1 MKLTKRSF
9 LGLALG
15 STLSALPI
23 SAFAQGWEP
32 TRPVDFTIMAGSGG
46 GADQI
51 ARFVQSVVA
60 ANDMTNRPL
69 IPTNRGGGSGAEA
82 LLHLNDARDPDH
94 TLMVTLNSFYTTP
107 IRQEGLGIDIETF
120 TPITMMGVDP
130 FVLWVHKDSGITTF
144 EQFIETVRE
153 MDGEYV
159 MGGTGS
165 GQEDSIVI
173 AYMSGAYDLDIKY
186 IPYDGGGAVAKD
198 LAGQQ
203 IMATVNN
210 PAEAKGFYEA
220 GEFVPLL
227 AFSDERMDA
236 YPDVPTL
243 KEKGHDF
250 SYYNQRAIVGAP
262 GMSDEAAAYYRDL
275 FGKVLFTTRRA
286 LEFGRPLCECPVT
299 VSNGGQFERRNI
311 AIDRH
316 GRLKDG
322 VDAEKIEIGQRQQPL
337 PERGGQLH
345 RQRSG
350 AVPSAAI
357 SSRRG
362 SVTMLRISRSTAR
375 SGCSTSRSTACNGGG
390 RGHSVCSHCRPFS
403 ITRLATP

>member
-1 MKLTKRSF
+1 MKLTKRLF
-9 LGLALG
+9 LGLAAG
-15 STLSALPI
+15 SALMTLPI
-23 SAFAQGWEP
+23 AAMAQDWQP
-32 TRPVDFTIMAGSGG
+32 KRPIDFTIMAGPGG

-51 ARFVQSVVA
+51 ARFVQSVVE

-69 IPTNRGGGSGAEA
+69 VPTNRGGGSGAEA
-82 LLHLNDARDPDH
+82 LLHLKDARDPDH

-107 IRQEGLGIDIETF
+107 IRQEALGVDIEEF

-130 FVLWVHKDSGITTF
+130 FVLWVHADSGITTF
-144 EQFIETVRE
+144 EQFVEKVKE

-173 AYMSGAYDLDIKY
+173 AFMADAYDLNIKY

-210 PAEAKGFYEA
+210 PAEAKGFFEA

-227 AFSDERMDA
+227 AFSDERMEA
-236 YPDVPTL
+236 YPDVPTM

-262 GMSDEAAAYYRDL
+262 GMSDEAAAYYRDI
-275 FGKVLFTTRRA
+275 FGQVYDSEEWQNYL
-286 LEFGRPLCECPVT
+286 
-299 VSNGGQFERRNI
+299 VSES
-311 AIDRH
+311 
-316 GRLKDG
+316 LS
-322 VDAEKIEIGQRQQPL
+322 PL
-337 PERGGQLH
+337 PMDEEQTRAYWSTQVANH
-345 RQRSG
+345 RKLLSEIDG
-350 AVPSAAI
+350 
-357 SSRRG
+357 
-362 SVTMLRISRSTAR
+362 
-375 SGCSTSRSTACNGGG
+375 
-390 RGHSVCSHCRPFS
+390 
-403 ITRLATP
+403 

>member
-9 LGLALG
+9 MGMALAT
-15 STLSALPI
+15 TLAALPI
-23 SAFAQGWEP
+23 SAMAQDWQP
-32 TRPVDFTIMAGSGG
+32 KRPVDFTIMAGAGG

-51 ARFVQSVVA
+51 ARFVQSVVETG
-60 ANDMTNRPL
+60 DMTNRPL

-82 LLHLNDARDPDH
+82 LLHLKDARDADH

-107 IRQEGLGIDIETF
+107 IRQEGLGVDIETF

-130 FVLWVHKDSGITTF
+130 FVLWVHKDSGITSF
-144 EQFIETVRE
+144 EQYIDKVRE
-153 MDGEYV
+153 MDGEFV

-173 AYMSGAYDLDIKY
+173 AYMSGAYDLKIKY

-198 LAGQQ
+198 LAGKQ

-220 GEFVPLL
+220 GDFVPLL

-236 YPDVPTL
+236 YPDVPTM

-262 GMSDEAAAYYRDL
+262 GMSEEAAAYYRDL
-275 FGKVLFTTRRA
+275 FGKVYDGEQWQSYLVSESLSPLPMNEAETRAYWSTQVENHRKLLA
-286 LEFGRPLCECPVT
+286 
-299 VSNGGQFERRNI
+299 
-311 AIDRH
+311 
-316 GRLKDG
+316 
-322 VDAEKIEIGQRQQPL
+322 EIG
-337 PERGGQLH
+337 G
-345 RQRSG
+345 
-350 AVPSAAI
+350 
-357 SSRRG
+357 
-362 SVTMLRISRSTAR
+362 
-375 SGCSTSRSTACNGGG
+375 
-390 RGHSVCSHCRPFS
+390 
-403 ITRLATP
+403 